1 MSELFFWDS
10 GIPANTASDTEFFVP
25 RPEAI
30 TTKSNTDEECEH
42 DEVNDFIKKEIIC
55 DVDDDDNYDDVD
67 DDDDYDDVDDDDDY
81 DDIDDDD
88 NYDDVDDDDDYD
100 DVDYGDFDDSGKEGD
115 ETIWRDGIQFH
126 RVGSGEDSFYMDDDG
141 DNFWF

>member
-67 DDDDYDDVDDDDDY
+67 DDDDYDDVD
-81 DDIDDDD
+81 
-88 NYDDVDDDDDYD
+88 
-100 DVDYGDFDDSGKEGD
+100 YGDFDDSGKEGD